1 MAQAKE
7 SVLIVC
13 SNRKAYHDYFIED
26 TYEAGLEL
34 LGAEVKSIRQKELSL
49 EGSFVRV
56 ENGEAFIYQMHV
68 KPYKFNSLT
77 ETDPTR
83 VRRLLLTKK
92 ELRKLQ
98 SKADIKGYALVPLE
112 VYFKKGWAKVK
123 LAVAKGKH
131 SFDKRD
137 ALKKKDLNREMEQT
151 FKNKIRFW
159 NSFKNNF
166 YFCVEFS
173 IIYLHWAGGGMADA
187 HGSGPCGRKS
197 LRVQLPFRP

>member
-1 MAQAKE
+1 MKNKD
-7 SVLIVC
+7 SVLVVC

-26 TYEAGLEL
+26 TYEAGLSL

-49 EGSFVRV
+49 EGSFIRV
-56 ENGEAFIYQMHV
+56 ENGQAKIYQMHV

-83 VRRLLLTKK
+83 VRTLLLNKK

-98 SKADIKGYALVPLE
+98 AKAEIKGYSLVPLE

-131 SFDKRD
+131 TFDKRD
-137 ALKKKDLNREMEQT
+137 SLKKKDLNREMEKQ
-151 FKNKIRFW
+151 FKNKIKF
-159 NSFKNNF
+159 
-166 YFCVEFS
+166 
-173 IIYLHWAGGGMADA
+173 
-187 HGSGPCGRKS
+187 
-197 LRVQLPFRP
+197 

>member
-68 KPYKFNSLT
+68 KPYKFNSLI
-77 ETDPTR
+77 EMDPTR

-131 SFDKRD
+131 AFDKRD

-151 FKNKIRFW
+151 FKNKIRF
-159 NSFKNNF
+159 
-166 YFCVEFS
+166 
-173 IIYLHWAGGGMADA
+173 
-187 HGSGPCGRKS
+187 
-197 LRVQLPFRP
+197 